1 VGTISPG
8 YRPKSDTLVARRA
21 ADSWGVLALDELF
34 ACGLTASR
42 IARWV
47 DAGRLHRIHRGV
59 YAVGHAGLTPEGRWL
74 AAVKACGPDAV
85 LSHSSAAMLFGLR
98 KVRNRRPEV
107 TVPWDGGRAPAGI
120 HVHRTRH
127 LHTNDSY
134 RHKGIQVTTAAR
146 LILDLSARESDLE
159 IRRLMSRA
167 KSRYLTNT
175 RLLGQQIDRSAG
187 RAGRARFARVLASA
201 PPETRSELEDRV
213 FDLLIAGGFERPDVN
228 RPLDID
234 GRRIVPDFRWP
245 AHRLIVEADG
255 ARWHDPVLDAER
267 QAVLEAHGER
277 VLRVSW
283 EQATIDASAT
293 LRRVHEAGAPT
304 PRARP

>member
-1 VGTISPG
+1 VRTIATG
-8 YRPKSDTLVARRA
+8 YRKQSDALLAARA
-21 ADSWGVLALDELF
+21 AEQWGVVSLEDLR
-34 ACGLTASR
+34 ACGLGGSAITR
-42 IARWV
+42 RV
-47 DAGRLHRIHRGV
+47 QAGRLHRIYHGV
-59 YAVGHAGLTPEGRWL
+59 YAVGHPGLTPEGRWL
-74 AAVKACGPDAV
+74 AAVKACGPHAV
-85 LSHSSAAMLFGLR
+85 LSHHSAAMLFGLR
-98 KVRNRRPEV
+98 NVRRTRPHV
-107 TVPWDGGRAPAGI
+107 TVPDGLRRAPAGI
-120 HVHRTRH
+120 HVHRTRP

-134 RHKGIQVTTAAR
+134 RHKGILVTTAAR
-146 LILDLSARESDLE
+146 LILDLSAQESDLE

-167 KSRYLTNT
+167 KSGYLTNT

-245 AHRLIVEADG
+245 AQRLVVEADG

-277 VLRVSW
+277 VLRISW
-283 EQATIDASAT
+283 EQATVDASAT
-293 LRRVHEAGAPT
+293 LCRVHKAGAPT
-304 PRARP
+304 ARARP